1 MKIQLPIDTSAV
13 SFIDVMPPEPVLDGH
28 TKQQKADA
36 NGELLYSVELVCIG
50 TEGDEILS
58 VTFPGPPPAG
68 IRQGMPVRVTGLMV
82 TGGAIGDRFGLT
94 FRAADIEPL
103 SAADAETGRQPSSG
117 AAGLNR
123 WHPIFPASSTLLG
136 RMRTTHSQRSSCWHC
151 QKPSP

>member
-36 NGELLYSVELVCIG
+36 NGEPLYSVELVCIG

-68 IRQGMPVRVTGLMV
+68 IRQGVPVRVTGLMV
-82 TGGAIGDRFGLT
+82 TGG
-94 FRAADIEPL
+94 P
-103 SAADAETGRQPSSG
+103 SETASGSHSGPPTSSPC
-117 AAGLNR
+117 R
-123 WHPIFPASSTLLG
+123 P
-136 RMRTTHSQRSSCWHC
+136 RTQRLA
-151 QKPSP
+151 